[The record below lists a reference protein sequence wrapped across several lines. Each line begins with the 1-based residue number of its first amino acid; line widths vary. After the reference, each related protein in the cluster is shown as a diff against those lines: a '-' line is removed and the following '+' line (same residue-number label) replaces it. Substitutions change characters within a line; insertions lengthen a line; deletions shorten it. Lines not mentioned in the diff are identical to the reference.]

1 MDSDDE
7 MLSNLSSDEDHL
19 QDESDNS
26 DADDGTL
33 TTPHYTRPSTPSCI
47 FNDIPD

>member
-7 MLSNLSSDEDHL
+7 MMSNLSSDEDHL

-26 DADDGTL
+26 DADDGMV
-33 TTPHYTRPSTPSCI
+33 TPASFPSCE
-47 FNDIPD
+47 F